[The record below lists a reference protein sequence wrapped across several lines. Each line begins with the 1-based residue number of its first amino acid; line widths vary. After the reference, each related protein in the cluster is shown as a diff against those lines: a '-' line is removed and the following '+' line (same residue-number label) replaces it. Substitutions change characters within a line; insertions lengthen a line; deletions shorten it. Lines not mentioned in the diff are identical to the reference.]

1 MSRIGKKAIQIPKGV
16 KVTTTGQTIAVKGPK
31 GELSFDVPEPIT
43 FSVDADAIGF
53 GRPNDEP
60 AVRALHG
67 MARARTQNM
76 VTGCAEGFRRT
87 LQIVGVGYRAA
98 VKGKNVDLN
107 LGFSHPVS
115 YPLPDG
121 VSAEVDKEGLL
132 HLTAADKALVGKVAA
147 DIRRYRPPEPYKGKG
162 VRYKEEHII
171 RKEGK
176 ARAKG

>member
-1 MSRIGKKAIQIPKGV
+1 MSRIGNRAIQIPKGV

-31 GELSFDVPEPIT
+31 GELTFEVPSPIT
-43 FSVDADAIGF
+43 FKVEGDAIGF
-53 GRPNDEP
+53 DRPNDEP
-60 AVRALHG
+60 PIRALHG

-76 VTGCAEGFRRT
+76 VTGCAEGFKRT
-87 LQIVGVGYRAA
+87 LEIVGVGYRAA
-98 VKGKNVDLN
+98 VKGKNIDLS

-115 YPLPDG
+115 YPLPPG
-121 VSAEVDKEGLL
+121 VTAEVDKEGLL
-132 HLTAADKALVGKVAA
+132 HLTAADKAVVGKVAA

-162 VRYKEEHII
+162 VRYKDEHII